1 MKYKDS
7 SLPIDQRVEDL
18 LSRMT
23 LEEKVAQLCGIM
35 PMAFWG
41 PGGINEA
48 RLQATLPHGIGQIS
62 GIGMFGS
69 TQIKPIA
76 EGINQIQRYLVEQTR
91 LGIPAIF
98 HNEALNGLV
107 APQAVN
113 FPTAIGLSATW
124 SPELVEQM
132 TDIIRRQ
139 MVATGM
145 RQALSPVMDVAR
157 DARWGRVHETYGEDP
172 YLCGAMSIAF
182 VRGLQGPDLRKG
194 VIATGKHFLGYGLS
208 EGGLNCATTHVGAR
222 ELYECFARPFEAA
235 IREAG
240 LGSIMNS
247 YSEINGIPCA
257 ASKEVLTHLLRDK
270 MGFQGF
276 VVSDYFAVRRLLTQF
291 HVAADLQEAG
301 IQALEAGLDVELP
314 NPEGYPKL
322 VEAVRAGRVDIALI
336 DQAVRRTLT
345 WKFRLGLF
353 EHPYAQIEQIPTLFA
368 DPQHRVLSQQITAKS
383 LVLLKNDGLL
393 PLRKDLGSIAVI
405 GPHAD
410 SVRAFFGWYTYPPT
424 LEMMNELLRNPEFAA
439 LFASS
444 TDNTSPTDTAVDPA
458 MLENMANMPG
468 LRDIE
473 TTIKEM
479 YSAISVRE
487 AIQKLVSANTKV
499 IYEKG
504 CNVADPSTAA
514 GDAGGITAAV
524 EAARHADVAVLV
536 LGDRSSMFDGTTGE
550 GQDRASLALPGMQQ
564 QLLEAVWAT
573 GTPTVLVL
581 INGRPLAVNWAAEHV
596 PAILEAW
603 YPGQEGGPTIAGALF
618 GEINPGGK
626 LPVTIPRS
634 EGQIP
639 IYHYH
644 KMGSGYQRP
653 EENTLT
659 HYTDIPLTPLYAF
672 GHGLSY
678 TRFEY
683 DNLRLSAT
691 QVDSRGQITIACEVT
706 NSGHMT
712 GDEVVQLY
720 LRDRLARVT
729 RPVQELAGF
738 KRVTLAPGER
748 CTVTFTIEM
757 RQLGFYNHEMRFVV
771 EPGYVDVLIGSS
783 SDDIRLRGEFEITG
797 EVVEVMGNRA
807 FTSHAQVEQVTAG
820 AAPTQH
826 IPSPNETAQPVGEV
840 LRTLARALDGKKTDL
855 TTAIRFDIAGEGIYR
870 LIIDAGRC
878 RLESGDGEA
887 EATMRMDASDAL
899 KLFTGKLNP
908 MVALSTHKLRV
919 EGNIQ
924 RLMIL
929 QEVGRQ
935 A

>member
-7 SLPIDQRVEDL
+7 SLPIEQRVEDL
-18 LSRMT
+18 LNQMT

-41 PGGINEA
+41 LGGINEA
-48 RLQATLPHGIGQIS
+48 RMHEFLRHGIGQIS
-62 GIGMFGS
+62 GIGIMGGL
-69 TQIKPIA
+69 QIKQIA
-76 EGINQIQRYLVEQTR
+76 EGINQVQRYLVEQTR

-182 VRGLQGPDLRKG
+182 VRGLQGTDWREG

-208 EGGLNCATTHVGAR
+208 EGGLNCAATHVGER

-240 LGSIMNS
+240 LASIMNS

-257 ASKEVLTHLLRDK
+257 ASREVLTDLLRGK

-291 HVAADLQEAG
+291 HVAADLEDAA

-314 NPEGYPKL
+314 NPEAYPKL
-322 VEAVRAGRVDIALI
+322 VEAVRTGRVDMALI

-353 EHPYAQIEQIPTLFA
+353 EQPYAQIEQIPALFN
-368 DPQHRVLSQQITAKS
+368 DPQHRVLSQQLAAKS
-383 LVLLKNDGLL
+383 LVLLKNEGLL
-393 PLRKDLGSIAVI
+393 PLRKDLKRVAVI

-410 SVRAFFGWYTYPPT
+410 SVRAFFGWYTFPPM
-424 LEMMNELLRNPEFAA
+424 LEFMREVMRNPAMAA
-439 LFASS
+439 LFNPPSDEGQFVPPSEA
-444 TDNTSPTDTAVDPA
+444 DIQAVQESMADI
-458 MLENMANMPG
+458 LEAA
-468 LRDIE
+468 DIE
-473 TTIKEM
+473 AAIKKM
-479 YSAISVRE
+479 YPAISVRE
-487 AIQKLVSANTKV
+487 AIQNLVSAHTEV
-499 IYEKG
+499 VYARG
-504 CNVADPSTAA
+504 CDITDPSTEGFA
-514 GDAGGITAAV
+514 AAV
-524 EAARHADVAVLV
+524 EAARRADVAIVV

-550 GQDRASLALPGMQQ
+550 GRDRASLALPGVQQ

-603 YPGQEGGPTIAGALF
+603 YPGQEGGPAIAGALW

-653 EENTLT
+653 EENTFTL
-659 HYTDIPLTPLYAF
+659 YTDIPITPLYTF

-678 TRFEY
+678 TSFEY
-683 DNLRLSAT
+683 GNLRISPA
-691 QVDSRGQITIACEVT
+691 QVDSRGQVEIACDVT
-706 NSGHMT
+706 NVGERA

-738 KRVTLAPGER
+738 KRITLGPGER
-748 CTVTFTIEM
+748 CTVTFTVEM

-771 EPGYVDVLIGSS
+771 EPGYVDVMIGGG

-797 EVVEVMGNRA
+797 EVVEVLGKRA
-807 FTSHAQVEQVTAG
+807 FTSRV
-820 AAPTQH
+820 
-826 IPSPNETAQPVGEV
+826 
-840 LRTLARALDGKKTDL
+840 
-855 TTAIRFDIAGEGIYR
+855 
-870 LIIDAGRC
+870 
-878 RLESGDGEA
+878 
-887 EATMRMDASDAL
+887 
-899 KLFTGKLNP
+899 
-908 MVALSTHKLRV
+908 RV
-919 EGNIQ
+919 ETVT
-924 RLMIL
+924 R
-929 QEVGRQ
+929 
-935 A
+935 

>member
-1 MKYKDS
+1 MKYKDP
-7 SLPIDQRVEDL
+7 SLPLEERVEDL
-18 LSRMT
+18 LGQMT

-35 PMAFWG
+35 PVAFWG
-41 PGGINEA
+41 PGGVNEA
-48 RLQATLPHGIGQIS
+48 RMRTLIPDGIGQIS
-62 GIGMFGS
+62 GIAMMGGI
-69 TQIKPIA
+69 QIKRIA

-139 MVATGM
+139 MVAVGM

-157 DARWGRVHETYGEDP
+157 DPRWGRVHETYGEDP

-182 VRGLQGPDLRKG
+182 VRGLQGPDWCEG

-208 EGGLNCATTHVGAR
+208 EGGLNCAATHIGER

-240 LGSIMNS
+240 LASVMNS
-247 YSEINGIPCA
+247 YSEINGLPCA
-257 ASKEVLTHLLRDK
+257 ASREVLTHLLRGK

-291 HVAADLQEAG
+291 HVAADLQDAA

-314 NPEGYPKL
+314 NPEAYPQL
-322 VEAVRAGRVDIALI
+322 VEAARTGRVDMALI

-353 EHPYAQIEQIPTLFA
+353 EQPYAQIEQIPALFA
-368 DPQHRVLSQQITAKS
+368 DPQHRVLSQQLAAKS

-393 PLRKDLGSIAVI
+393 PLRKDLKRVAVI

-410 SVRAFFGWYTYPPT
+410 SVRAFFGWYTFPPM
-424 LEMMNELLRNPEFAA
+424 LEFMREVMLNPEMAA
-439 LFASS
+439 LFAPAADEAQPSQPGAA
-444 TDNTSPTDTAVDPA
+444 DMEAVREIIA
-458 MLENMANMPG
+458 EMLETQ
-468 LRDIE
+468 DIE
-473 TTIKEM
+473 AAIRKM
-479 YSAISVRE
+479 YPAISVRE
-487 AIQKLVSANTKV
+487 AIQNLVSGTADV
-499 IYEKG
+499 VYEKG
-504 CNVADPSTAA
+504 CDITDPSTAGFA
-514 GDAGGITAAV
+514 AAV
-524 EAARHADVAVLV
+524 EAARGADVAIVV
-536 LGDRSSMFDGTTGE
+536 LGDRSSMLNGTTGE
-550 GQDRASLALPGMQQ
+550 GRDRASLALPGVQQ

-581 INGRPLAVNWAAEHV
+581 INGRPLAVSWAAEHV

-603 YPGQEGGPTIAGALF
+603 YPGQEGGPAIAGALW

-659 HYTDIPLTPLYAF
+659 QYTDIPTTPLYAF

-683 DNLRLSAT
+683 SNLRLSPAK
-691 QVDSRGQITIACEVT
+691 VDSRGQVEIACDVT
-706 NSGHMT
+706 NIGARA

-738 KRVTLAPGER
+738 KRISLAPGEQ
-748 CTVTFTIEM
+748 CTVTFTVEM

-771 EPGYVDVLIGSS
+771 EPGYVDVMIGSS
-783 SDDIRLRGEFEITG
+783 SSDIRLRGEFEVTG
-797 EVVEVMGNRA
+797 EVVEILGNRA
-807 FTSHAQVEQVTAG
+807 FTS
-820 AAPTQH
+820 
-826 IPSPNETAQPVGEV
+826 
-840 LRTLARALDGKKTDL
+840 RA
-855 TTAIRFDIAGEGIYR
+855 
-870 LIIDAGRC
+870 
-878 RLESGDGEA
+878 
-887 EATMRMDASDAL
+887 
-899 KLFTGKLNP
+899 
-908 MVALSTHKLRV
+908 RV
-919 EGNIQ
+919 ETQ
-924 RLMIL
+924 
-929 QEVGRQ
+929 
-935 A
+935 

>member
-1 MKYKDS
+1 MKYKDP
-7 SLPIDQRVEDL
+7 SLPVEQRVDDL

-23 LEEKVAQLCGIM
+23 LEEKVAQLYGIM
-35 PMAFWG
+35 PMAFWR

-48 RLQATLPHGIGQIS
+48 RMQAFLPHGVGQIS
-62 GIGMFGS
+62 GIALGGS
-69 TQIKPIA
+69 LKMKQLA
-76 EGINQIQRYLVEQTR
+76 EGINQIQRYLVEKTR

-107 APQAVN
+107 APEAVN

-139 MVATGM
+139 MVAAGM

-157 DARWGRVHETYGEDP
+157 DPRWGRVHETYGEDP

-182 VRGLQGPDLRKG
+182 VRGLQGKDLREG
-194 VIATGKHFLGYGLS
+194 VIATGKHFLGYGFT
-208 EGGLNCATTHVGAR
+208 EGGLNCATTHVGER

-240 LGSIMNS
+240 LISIMNS

-257 ASKEVLTHLLRDK
+257 ASQEVLTRLLRGK
-270 MGFQGF
+270 LGFKGF

-291 HVAADLQEAG
+291 HIATDLQDAA
-301 IQALEAGLDVELP
+301 IRALEAGLDVELP
-314 NPEGYPKL
+314 NPEAFPKL
-322 VEAVRAGRVDIALI
+322 VEAVRAGKVELALI
-336 DQAVRRTLT
+336 DEAVRRTLI

-353 EHPYAQIEQIPTLFA
+353 EQPYARVDQVPTLFS
-368 DPQHRVLSQQITAKS
+368 DPQHRTLSQEIATRS

-393 PLRKDLGSIAVI
+393 PLNKDLKRVAVI

-410 SVRAFFGWYTYPPT
+410 SVRAFFCWYTFPPM
-424 LEMMNELLRNPEFAA
+424 LEIMREAVRNPQWAA
-439 LFASS
+439 QLI
-444 TDNTSPTDTAVDPA
+444 PTFEDGQPLTPDTADVQA
-458 MLENMANMPG
+458 ITEEMAEI
-468 LRDIE
+468 LAAEDIE
-473 TTIKEM
+473 AAIRKM
-479 YSAISVRE
+479 YPAISVRE
-487 AIQKLVSANTKV
+487 AVQSLVSAGTEV
-499 IYEKG
+499 VYAKG
-504 CNVADPSTAA
+504 CDVTDPSTEGFA
-514 GDAGGITAAV
+514 TAV
-524 EAARHADVAVLV
+524 EAARQADVAVVV
-536 LGDRSSMFDGTTGE
+536 LGDRSTMVGGTTGE
-550 GQDRASLALPGMQQ
+550 GQDRASLALPGSQQ

-573 GTPTVLVL
+573 GTPVVLVL

-603 YPGQEGGPTIAGALF
+603 YPGQEGGLAIAKALW

-653 EENTLT
+653 EEDTLT
-659 HYTDIPLTPLYAF
+659 HYTDIPITPLYVF

-683 DNLRLSAT
+683 ANLRLSS
-691 QVDSRGQITIACEVT
+691 QVDSRGQIEISCDVT
-706 NSGHMT
+706 NTGDRA

-720 LRDRLARVT
+720 LHDRQAKVT

-738 KRVTLAPGER
+738 KRVSLAPGAT
-748 CTVTFTIEM
+748 CAVTFTVEM
-757 RQLGFYNHEMRFVV
+757 RQLGFYDQHMRFVV
-771 EPGYVDVLIGSS
+771 EPGTVDVMIGSS
-783 SDDIRLRGEFEITG
+783 SSDIRLRGEFEITG

-807 FTSHAQVEQVTAG
+807 FTSQV
-820 AAPTQH
+820 
-826 IPSPNETAQPVGEV
+826 
-840 LRTLARALDGKKTDL
+840 
-855 TTAIRFDIAGEGIYR
+855 
-870 LIIDAGRC
+870 
-878 RLESGDGEA
+878 
-887 EATMRMDASDAL
+887 
-899 KLFTGKLNP
+899 
-908 MVALSTHKLRV
+908 RV
-919 EGNIQ
+919 
-924 RLMIL
+924 
-929 QEVGRQ
+929 VY
-935 A
+935 

>member
-1 MKYKDS
+1 MVKQIKYKDS
-7 SLPIDQRVEDL
+7 SLPVEQRVEDL
-18 LSRMT
+18 LSQMT
-23 LEEKVAQLCGIM
+23 LEEKVAQLCGLI
-35 PMAFWG
+35 PAAFWG

-48 RLQATLPHGIGQIS
+48 KMHTLLPHGIGQIS
-62 GIGMFGS
+62 GTGLGS
-69 TQIKPIA
+69 GIQIKRIA

-107 APQAVN
+107 APQAIN

-132 TDIIRRQ
+132 TDVIRRQ
-139 MVATGM
+139 MVAVGM

-172 YLCGAMSIAF
+172 YLCGAMSSAF
-182 VRGLQGPDLRKG
+182 VRGLQGTDWREG
-194 VIATGKHFLGYGLS
+194 VIATGKHFLGYGFS

-240 LGSIMNS
+240 LASIMNS

-257 ASKEVLTHLLRDK
+257 ASKEVLTDLLRGT

-291 HVAADLQEAG
+291 HVAADLQEAAV
-301 IQALEAGLDVELP
+301 QALEAGLDVELP
-314 NPEGYPKL
+314 NPEAYPEL
-322 VEAVRAGRVDIALI
+322 VEAARTGRVAMALI

-353 EHPYAQIEQIPTLFA
+353 EQPYAQVEQVPTIFS
-368 DPQHRVLSQQITAKS
+368 DPQPRALSQELAARS

-393 PLRKDLGSIAVI
+393 PLRKDLKRVAVI

-410 SVRAFFGWYTYPPT
+410 SVRAFFGWYTFPPILDLMRDVLLHPERATIFAPTSDDAQPAQSNEAEMQAVRASMAEILEAADGEAAIKKMYP
-424 LEMMNELLRNPEFAA
+424 
-439 LFASS
+439 
-444 TDNTSPTDTAVDPA
+444 
-458 MLENMANMPG
+458 
-468 LRDIE
+468 
-473 TTIKEM
+473 
-479 YSAISVRE
+479 AISVRE
-487 AIQKLVSANTKV
+487 AIHNLVATHTEV
-499 IYEKG
+499 VYAKG
-504 CNVADPSTAA
+504 CDITDPSTEGFA
-514 GDAGGITAAV
+514 AAV
-524 EAARHADVAVLV
+524 EAARQADIAIVV

-550 GQDRASLALPGMQQ
+550 GKDRASLALPGVQQ
-564 QLLEAVWAT
+564 QLLEAIWAT

-603 YPGQEGGPTIAGALF
+603 YPGQEGGPAIAGALW

-653 EENTLT
+653 EENTLSQ
-659 HYTDIPLTPLYAF
+659 YTDIPITPLYAF

-683 DNLRLSAT
+683 GNLRISPA
-691 QVDSRGQITIACEVT
+691 QVDSRGQVEIACDVT
-706 NSGHMT
+706 NVGERA
-712 GDEVVQLY
+712 GDEVIQLY

-738 KRVTLAPGER
+738 KRISLAPGER
-748 CTVTFTIEM
+748 CTVTFTVEM

-771 EPGYVDVLIGSS
+771 EPGYVDVMVGGG

-797 EVVEVMGNRA
+797 EVVEVAGNRA
-807 FTSHAQVEQVTAG
+807 FTSQV
-820 AAPTQH
+820 
-826 IPSPNETAQPVGEV
+826 
-840 LRTLARALDGKKTDL
+840 
-855 TTAIRFDIAGEGIYR
+855 
-870 LIIDAGRC
+870 
-878 RLESGDGEA
+878 
-887 EATMRMDASDAL
+887 
-899 KLFTGKLNP
+899 
-908 MVALSTHKLRV
+908 RV
-919 EGNIQ
+919 ETGI
-924 RLMIL
+924 
-929 QEVGRQ
+929 G
-935 A
+935 